1 MVEVNSELIA
11 SIRHFYDQYHE
22 TKGANAKDIIP
33 LCSEDVSWRS
43 LGGPAAGSEFLVPGT
58 KRENVA
64 AYLDGLFDQWRM
76 DHYTVTDIVAEGD
89 RIIVLSDTKFT
100 FKATGKSVETEKA
113 DVWRVRDGQLV
124 EFFELF
130 DTASMRA
137 AVLPD

>member
-1 MVEVNSELIA
+1 
-11 SIRHFYDQYHE
+11 
-22 TKGANAKDIIP
+22 
-33 LCSEDVSWRS
+33 
-43 LGGPAAGSEFLVPGT
+43 
-58 KRENVA
+58 
-64 AYLDGLFDQWRM
+64 M

-89 RIIVLSDTKFT
+89 RIIVLSDTKFA

-137 AVLPD
+137 AALPD